1 MSDVWPLR
9 ILATIWIDRDE
20 PFLLIVRTRR
30 IFTVHILSMRRV
42 PDGYSG
48 FPAYSRMQSA
58 TLLLQW
64 ATNLP

>member
-1 MSDVWPLR
+1 LPQ
-9 ILATIWIDRDE
+9 
-20 PFLLIVRTRR
+20 PFLLVFRTVR
-30 IFTVHILSMRRV
+30 IFTAHILSMERV